1 MHLPLLGRLAAT
13 AALAAMLAGCIDVS
27 LDVAVTSP
35 TTARA
40 TMTQVMGADI
50 YAMVKMGEES
60 GDTEEAGFCDEGTL
74 TETADGGATCIIVE
88 EGAFADLDLG
98 QDEGGMRFTEA
109 GPGLVRVA
117 LPTADMK
124 AELGADEDMDAETKQ
139 MVDAF
144 FAGRTLT
151 VSVSGAEVVDTN
163 MSRSDDGKTA
173 SEAIPML
180 DLINGTAELPDEL
193 FAVVLAP

>member
-60 GDTEEAGFCDEGTL
+60 GETEEAGFCDEGTL
-74 TETADGGATCIIVE
+74 TETADGGATCVIVE